1 MSDKEENA
9 NASSTP
15 SNTNTT
21 AATTV
26 AAQLGKLRDANL
38 KYKNLLKLAKE
49 RIQQQEDDLKKLKS
63 KSQCTNKV
71 IVSLEKTRHIC
82 LTSNIQTDTLL
93 LRFPFY
99 ASLSLVRCL
108 CDINNTT
115 NLKNINLQKQKS

>member
-9 NASSTP
+9 NASSSSSTP
-15 SNTNTT
+15 STSNT

-63 KSQCTNKV
+63 EFSVLDK
-71 IVSLEKTRHIC
+71 IEKH
-82 LTSNIQTDTLL
+82 
-93 LRFPFY
+93 
-99 ASLSLVRCL
+99 
-108 CDINNTT
+108 
-115 NLKNINLQKQKS
+115 